1 MAAAVTSIT
10 SLLPWDALIAIALDP
25 DSMRP
30 EDAKLG
36 I

>member
-10 SLLPWDALIAIALDP
+10 SLLPWDAFTAIALGP

-36 I
+36 M